1 MWDRYRQIGH
11 TRSNLP
17 DRLHILSADTGTL
30 PRCLHM
36 CCIRLAKHHKEM
48 HGRLIQLLWKP
59 IKLDSERK
67 HKITKIEM
75 SPWKSNEQ
83 QNTKNTN
90 KT

>member
-1 MWDRYRQIGH
+1 
-11 TRSNLP
+11 
-17 DRLHILSADTGTL
+17 
-30 PRCLHM
+30 
-36 CCIRLAKHHKEM
+36 M
-48 HGRLIQLLWKP
+48 HGRLIQRLCKP
-59 IKLDSERK
+59 IKLDSETK